1 MNFNEKIKIFKSIP
15 VSVQYTYDI
24 SGFNVTS
31 DTSLLP
37 SFIPRDPKC
46 QNGSELAGPSMKIF
60 LPPSSTNL
68 V

>member
-1 MNFNEKIKIFKSIP
+1 MKPKWASLNNPRDQGVLEMNFNEKIKIFKSIP

-24 SGFNVTS
+24 TGFNVTS

-46 QNGSELAGPSMKIF
+46 
-60 LPPSSTNL
+60 
-68 V
+68 